1 MLHLGIQNY
10 IMKDLNFMHRF
21 GKPCKNVA
29 NISNNVCQLACN
41 ERRMLLILP
50 GVYKLEKYFSFRKK
64 KTEKVSKL

>member
-1 MLHLGIQNY
+1 MQ
-10 IMKDLNFMHRF
+10 RF

-29 NISNNVCQLACN
+29 NISDYVCQLECN

-50 GVYKLEKYFSFRKK
+50 GVYKLEKYFSFRKN